1 MESEHFAEHPD
12 PDAADDA
19 TPADDRGTDAPAE
32 QADPEPEPGE
42 DPGPM
47 GNPASDEE
55 GLSHQ
60 QQDAG

>member
-1 MESEHFAEHPD
+1 MESEHATGAPD
-12 PDAADDA
+12 PDEAEEA
-19 TPADDRGTDAPAE
+19 TPEDERGAEPPAE

-60 QQDAG
+60 QQDAD